1 MDRAQ
6 MDEQQSAN
14 NASGSNRDLM
24 PMLEMMSQ
32 YQMSNLEVL
41 NERHEDELSTIAQVF
56 IEMLKIR
63 QFLELKWVLSSDA
76 HMVPKEL

>member
-41 NERHEDELSTIAQVF
+41 NERHEDELRFLRNCKQCIKYKKMIKSWF
-56 IEMLKIR
+56 LKYSRKKGLIC
-63 QFLELKWVLSSDA
+63 VL
-76 HMVPKEL
+76 